1 MSTSSLKILC
11 RYQYDPLDR
20 LTGVGVLERTGTQRF
35 YQQDHLTTELG
46 EQTQRTIFRHQ
57 TRPLAQQQNTAGV
70 TATTLLAT
78 DQAHS
83 PLQTL
88 AETNPQQLAYT
99 AYGHHPEESGL
110 SRLLGFNGECPEEI
124 TGHYLLG
131 QGTRAFNPV
140 LMRFN
145 SPDELSPFGEGGIN
159 CYAYCEGDPINFNDP
174 TGNVRVNQLF
184 QLWNSTKPKIFQ
196 PWTQNLKALD
206 LSSAGISR
214 SRHTAR
220 SPTRRSTPVSASAP
234 QPGPSTS
241 TLASQDVSYPYK
253 LPETEIN
260 PRQNSSRKDGYYQD
274 LLDDAIKYDKYKN
287 SNPNYTPVTSRN
299 LLEKAKK
306 HTKEASQSARTTP
319 ALTIS
324 KAKQSLRRTE
334 MEIKRYNIRKIEN
347 NNPS

>member
-1 MSTSSLKILC
+1 MSTASLKILC

-20 LTGVGVLERTGTQRF
+20 LMGVGVLERTGTQRF

-46 EQTQRTIFRHQ
+46 EQAQRTIFRHQ
-57 TRPLAQQQNTAGV
+57 TRPLAQQQNTDGV

-110 SRLLGFNGECPEEI
+110 SRLLGFNGECPDSI

-159 CYAYCEGDPINFNDP
+159 CYAYCQGDPINFNDP
-174 TGNVRVNQLF
+174 TGNMR
-184 QLWNSTKPKIFQ
+184 
-196 PWTQNLKALD
+196 LKALPRKIVRI
-206 LSSAGISR
+206 LEGRIQKPRYAIE
-214 SRHTAR
+214 HAAR
-220 SPTRRSTPVSASAP
+220 PNLPTRNSSFNATDTSATVSAP
-234 QPGPSTS
+234 QPRPSTS
-241 TLASQDVSYPYK
+241 TLAPQEVLYPHQLPATKTNTPK
-253 LPETEIN
+253 LSTPKN
-260 PRQNSSRKDGYYQD
+260 QNYQNLLKD
-274 LLDDAIKYDKYKN
+274 AEKYDNYIKQNKDYK
-287 SNPNYTPVTSRN
+287 PVTSGD
-299 LLEKAKK
+299 LLEKA
-306 HTKEASQSARTTP
+306 TKYTEKANPPKNTTP
-319 ALTIS
+319 QVTIH

-334 MEIKRYNIRKIEN
+334 MKVKQYNIRKMEG